1 MSDKVID
8 LMMQA
13 SVVISF
19 VAAILLL
26 GLAVQI
32 IIAWRD
38 DDAR

>member
-1 MSDKVID
+1 MSERVID
-8 LMMQA
+8 FMMQA

-32 IIAWRD
+32 IWHWRD